1 MAGEENGTK
10 EAKGA
15 SGAGRKFLWS
25 ALDRVVFISVGVI
38 GTVATTYITGTLKL
52 NPPKLIVTQAYNRV
66 DPSPVANTV
75 GGLKLDYKAD
85 AARAYGVLRVDI
97 ANEGRGSA
105 EKVRFQIKLPETL
118 NVSYQIDPDF
128 RVYQP
133 TLIELKDNEFYVEM
147 PKFPSKAGDFVA
159 LRIEGDEKLLCE
171 TRVKF
176 VSEDY
181 EGAVNRLKGVECN

>member
-1 MAGEENGTK
+1 MAEEEKETK
-10 EAKGA
+10 EAKS

-25 ALDRVVFISVGVI
+25 ALDRIVFISVGVV
-38 GTVATTYITGTLKL
+38 GTVVTTYITGTLKL
-52 NPPKLIVTQAYNRV
+52 NPPKLIVTQTYNLV
-66 DPSPVANTV
+66 DPSPVATTV
-75 GGLKLDYKAD
+75 GGLKLDYKAEP
-85 AARAYGVLRVDI
+85 ARAYGVLRVDI

-105 EKVRFQIKLPETL
+105 EKVRFQVKLPEKL
-118 NVSYQIDPDF
+118 VVAYHLEPDY

-133 TLIELKDNEFYVEM
+133 TILELKNNEFYVEM

-159 LRIEGDEKLLCE
+159 LRIEGDEKLLCD

-181 EGAVNRLKGVECN
+181 EGDVNRLNGVECE

>member
-1 MAGEENGTK
+1 
-10 EAKGA
+10 
-15 SGAGRKFLWS
+15 
-25 ALDRVVFISVGVI
+25 VI